1 MARPRTREAPPA
13 PPNGFIASAVN
24 LPAVTPKVAG
34 QSQQWQAQ
42 GLAYLDTV
50 AELRFVANWVG
61 NVMSRASL
69 VAGHRVEGFI
79 EPTYTGPAA
88 EVLMAYFGGPQGQS
102 DMLAKTGVH
111 LTVPGEVY
119 HVAVDGGESWHV
131 LATGSVKQQGQAR
144 KAVVTA
150 DLGDGVRRPLTASD
164 LALRVWTPHPVR
176 PLLADSPVQ
185 ANLGTLAEIQAL
197 NQHVQAQLTSR
208 LAGAGVLFV
217 PSEIT
222 FPVPADADPAASQA
236 DVFTT
241 VLGEA
246 MTAPIKDR
254 GNASAVVPIVV
265 TAPGEMLD
273 KVQHLTF
280 WTELDATAIQ
290 MREAAVKKLA
300 IGMDAPPEVLLGI
313 GESTSHWGGWLV
325 NEESIKSHLE
335 PRLGVVVHAI
345 TEAYFR
351 PALEGVVPDPE
362 NWYVLADT
370 AQIRLRPN
378 RSREAIELYDR
389 GELSGDAVRRET
401 GFDPSDAP
409 ADKERTEWLVR
420 KIASGS
426 TSPEQTQAALRL
438 LGVDLG
444 DVFGSGPNTGMGDDL
459 KPRRSLEGHP
469 SQGPPSLPD
478 AEHRRDVRGRRVLE
492 EPMTPLAA
500 ACEAQ
505 VFRALER
512 AGNRLSDKRSK
523 GDPLLS
529 VPSHE
534 RHIHASGS
542 PDHLL
547 AGAWDAVPSMLSGFT
562 EHTDEVVLLLD
573 FYVRGLLT
581 TNRPHSRSALRLLVA
596 QCDSLW

>member
-1 MARPRTREAPPA
+1 MARPRTREAQPA

-34 QSQQWQAQ
+34 QSQQWQAD

-61 NVMSRASL
+61 NVMSRAVL
-69 VAGHRVEGFI
+69 VPGHRVEGFI
-79 EPTYTGPAA
+79 EPVYTGPAA
-88 EVLMAYFGGPQGQS
+88 DVLTAYFGGPQGQS
-102 DMLAKTGVH
+102 DMLSKTGVH

-119 HVAVDGGESWHV
+119 HVALNGGESWHV
-131 LATGSVKQQGQAR
+131 LATGRVKQQGQAS
-144 KAVVTA
+144 KAAVTA

-164 LALRVWTPHPVR
+164 LALRVWTPHPVQ
-176 PLLADSPVQ
+176 PLLADSPVRS
-185 ANLGTLAEIQAL
+185 NLSTLSEIQAL

-208 LAGAGVLFV
+208 LAGAGVLFM

-222 FPVPADADPAASQA
+222 FPVPPDADPAASQA
-236 DVFTT
+236 DVFTA

-246 MTAPIKDR
+246 MTTPIRDR

-265 TAPGEMLD
+265 TAPGETLD

-280 WTELDATAIQ
+280 WTELDATAIA

-300 IGMDAPPEVLLGI
+300 IGMDAPPEVLLGV

-325 NEESIKSHLE
+325 SEEAIKSHLE

-345 TEAYFR
+345 TDAYFR

-409 ADKERTEWLVR
+409 KPNERMEWLTR
-420 KIASGS
+420 RIASGS

-438 LGVDLG
+438 LGIDLG
-444 DVFGSGPNTGMGDDL
+444 DLATTQSNAGLPDNL
-459 KPRRSLEGHP
+459 RPRRSLDNHP
-469 SQGPPSLPD
+469 NQGPPSLPD
-478 AEHRRDVRGRRVLE
+478 AEQRRDQRGRKVLE
-492 EPMTPLAA
+492 TPVTPLAA

-523 GDPLLS
+523 GDPLLA

-534 RHIHASGS
+534 RHIHASGN

-547 AGAWDAVPSMLSGFT
+547 AGAWDAVPSMLNGLT
-562 EHTDEVVLLLD
+562 ERTDEIVLLLD

-581 TNRPHSRSALRLLVA
+581 TNRPHSRSALRLLIA
-596 QCDSLW
+596 QGEGIW